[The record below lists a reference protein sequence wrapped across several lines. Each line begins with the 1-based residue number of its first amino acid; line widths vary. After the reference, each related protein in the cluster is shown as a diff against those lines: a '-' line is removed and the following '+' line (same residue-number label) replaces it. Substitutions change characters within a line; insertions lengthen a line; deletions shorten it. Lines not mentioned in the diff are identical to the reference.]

1 MRLLVRVPTEL
12 LVDEPEVGG
21 VAAEADDGAFA
32 VKPRHIDFVT
42 TLAPGILS
50 YSSGGGERLLAVDR
64 GVLVKC
70 GSEVHVAVRDAVRG
84 DSLEELERAVREH
97 LGVLD
102 EREKA
107 AASALARLESRM
119 VQAFLDLGLG
129 D

>member
-1 MRLLVRVPTEL
+1 MRLLVRVPTG
-12 LVDEPEVGG
+12 LVVDDDQVDG

-32 VKPRHIDFVT
+32 VKPRHVDFVT

-50 YSSGGGERLLAVDR
+50 YGSGGEERLLAVDR

-70 GSEVHVAVRDAVRG
+70 GSEVQVAVRDAVRG
-84 DSLEELERAVREH
+84 DSLEDLERAIREH
-97 LGVLD
+97 LAVRGD
-102 EREKA
+102 REKA
-107 AASALARLESRM
+107 AASALARLESRT

>member
-1 MRLLVRVPTEL
+1 MRLLVRVPTG
-12 LVDEPEVGG
+12 LVLDEDEVGG

-32 VKPRHIDFVT
+32 VKPRHVDFVT

-50 YSSGGGERLLAVDR
+50 YGSGGEERLLAVDR

-70 GSEVHVAVRDAVRG
+70 GPEVRVAVRDAVRG
-84 DSLEELERAVREH
+84 DSLEDLERTVREH
-97 LGVLD
+97 LEVLG
-102 EREKA
+102 EHEEA